1 MRKLFGFHG
10 GIHPPAHKTESTV
23 RPIVRAPLP
32 KKLVLPLKQHTGD
45 HALAMVKIGD
55 TVLKGQMIAAPASGI
70 SAAVHAPTS
79 GRVIAID
86 SRPVPSADGHQDI
99 CVSIEVDGKDQ
110 AVTFTAFDFAQKT
123 HAEALDYL
131 RVMGVVGLGG
141 AVFPSAAKL
150 VAGHAT
156 PIHTLVINGSEC
168 EPYIS
173 CDSML
178 MRERA
183 DDVVR
188 GVALLQQLCEAR
200 DAIIAI
206 EDNKPEAIATMQAA
220 VKRHGGGIEIATLP
234 TVYPSGG
241 AKQLIKLLTDIEVP
255 GDRHAPEYGVQ
266 CFNTGTAYSI
276 FRAIDLGE
284 PVMTRI
290 ITVTGN
296 VRTPQNYEACLGM
309 SLRDLLALAVEEKDT
324 DGHIVGGPLMGYRI
338 DHTDLPLVKAANC
351 VIATSK
357 RLFPQAEPALPC
369 IRCGQ
374 CVEACPAELLPH
386 DMYWYAKAKNLD
398 RAADYSVR
406 DCIEC
411 GACNYVCPS
420 RIPLVQYF
428 KQAKSAL
435 HKQSKAH
442 AFAEA
447 SRERYEH
454 REERLARLESERAAR
469 VASHINSS
477 TPLDAGN
484 AVHDDQ
490 ALKDA
495 AVQAALARARA
506 RRERHARNEP
516 PS

>member
-1 MRKLFGFHG
+1 MRKLFDFHG

-32 KKLVLPLKQHTGD
+32 KRLVLPLKQHAGD
-45 HALAMVKIGD
+45 SAIPTVQVGD
-55 TVLKGQMIAAPASGI
+55 AVLKGQIIASPASTM

-86 SRPVPSADGHQDI
+86 RQLVPSADGHHDLCI
-99 CVSIEVDGKDQ
+99 SIDVDGEDRS
-110 AVTFTAFDFAQKT
+110 VAFAPFPMAHKT
-123 HAEALDYL
+123 RAEVLGYL
-131 RVMGVVGLGG
+131 RAMGVVGLGG
-141 AVFPSAAKL
+141 AVFPSAAKI
-150 VAGHAT
+150 AADHGM
-156 PIHTLVINGSEC
+156 PIHTLIINGSEC

-183 DDVVR
+183 DDVAR
-188 GVALLQQLCEAR
+188 GVALLQQLCDAR

-206 EDNKPEAIATMQAA
+206 EDNKPEAIATMQGAA
-220 VKRHGGGIEIATLP
+220 KRHGGGIEIVSLP

-255 GDRHAPEYGVQ
+255 GGRHAPEYGVQ
-266 CFNTGTAYSI
+266 CFNSGTAYSI

-290 ITVTGN
+290 ITVAGN
-296 VRTPQNYEACLGM
+296 VRTPQNYEACLGT
-309 SLRDLLALAVEEKDT
+309 SLGELLALAVEESDT

-338 DHTDLPLVKAANC
+338 GRTDLPLVKAANC

-357 RLFPQAEPALPC
+357 RLFPPAQPALPC

-386 DMYWYAKAKNLD
+386 DMYWFAKAKNFD

-428 KQAKSAL
+428 KQAKSEL
-435 HKQSKAH
+435 NKQAKAE
-442 AFAEA
+442 AFADA
-447 SRERYEH
+447 SRERFEH
-454 REERLARLESERAAR
+454 REQRLARLESERAAP
-469 VASHINSS
+469 VGSQLNGS
-477 TPLDAGN
+477 TPTLASN
-484 AVHDDQ
+484 AIQDDQ

-495 AVQAALARARA
+495 AVHAALVRARA
-506 RRERHARNEP
+506 RRERHALDDTP
-516 PS
+516 P

>member
-32 KKLVLPLKQHTGD
+32 KRLVLPLKQHAGD
-45 HALAMVKIGD
+45 SATPTVQIGD
-55 TVLKGQMIAAPASGI
+55 RVLKGQMIASPVSAL

-79 GRVIAID
+79 GRVIGID
-86 SRPVPSADGHQDI
+86 RQAVPSTDRHRDLCI
-99 CVSIEVDGKDQ
+99 SIEVDGEDKS
-110 AVTFTAFDFAQKT
+110 VTFTPFALAQKT
-123 HAEALDYL
+123 RAEALNYL
-131 RVMGVVGLGG
+131 RTMGVVGLGG

-150 VAGHAT
+150 SAHHGAL
-156 PIHTLVINGSEC
+156 IHTLIINGSEC

-183 DDVVR
+183 DDVMR
-188 GVALLQQLCEAR
+188 GVALLRQLCDAR
-200 DAIIAI
+200 DTIIAI
-206 EDNKPEAIATMQAA
+206 EDNKPEAIAIMQAA
-220 VKRHGGGIEIATLP
+220 AKRHGGGIEIVALP

-255 GDRHAPEYGVQ
+255 GGRHAPEYGVQ

-276 FRAIDLGE
+276 YRAIDLGE

-296 VRTPQNYEACLGM
+296 VRTPQNYEACLGT
-309 SLRDLLALAVEEKDT
+309 LLGELLALAVEEGDT

-338 DHTDLPLVKAANC
+338 DQTGVPLVKAANC
-351 VIATSK
+351 IIATSP
-357 RLFPQAEPALPC
+357 RLFPQAQPALPC

-386 DMYWYAKAKNLD
+386 DMYWFAKVKNFD

-428 KQAKSAL
+428 KQAKSEL
-435 HKQSKAH
+435 NKQSQAQL
-442 AFAEA
+442 FAEA
-447 SRERYEH
+447 SRQRYEH
-454 REERLARLESERAAR
+454 REQRLERLESERAAR
-469 VASHINSS
+469 VASHLNGG
-477 TPLDAGN
+477 TPIEAGN
-484 AVHDDQ
+484 DIQNAE

-506 RRERHARNEP
+506 RRARHARDDTP
-516 PS
+516 P

>member
-1 MRKLFGFHG
+1 MSQ
-10 GIHPPAHKTESTV
+10 PPI
-23 RPIVRAPLP
+23 PITIRHLPIRAIPDRLR
-32 KKLVLPLKQHTGD
+32 T
-45 HALAMVKIGD
+45 A
-55 TVLKGQMIAAPASGI
+55 TAPW
-70 SAAVHAPTS
+70 
-79 GRVIAID
+79 R
-86 SRPVPSADGHQDI
+86 PSADGHDALCI
-99 CVSIEVDGKDQ
+99 SIKVDGEDKSV
-110 AVTFTAFDFAQKT
+110 AFTPFALAQKSRT
-123 HAEALDYL
+123 EVLDYL
-131 RVMGVVGLGG
+131 RTMGVVGLGG

-150 VAGHAT
+150 SADHGAS
-156 PIHTLVINGSEC
+156 IHTLIINGSEC

-183 DDVVR
+183 DDVMR
-188 GVALLQQLCEAR
+188 GVALLRQLCDAR
-200 DAIIAI
+200 DALIAI
-206 EDNKPEAIATMQAA
+206 EDNKPEAIAIMQAA
-220 VKRHGGGIEIATLP
+220 AKRHGGGIEIVSLP

-255 GDRHAPEYGVQ
+255 GGRHAPEYGVQ

-296 VRTPQNYEACLGM
+296 VRTPQNYEACLGT
-309 SLRDLLALAVEEKDT
+309 SLGELLALAVEEHDT
-324 DGHIVGGPLMGYRI
+324 DGHIVGGPLMGYRV
-338 DHTDLPLVKAANC
+338 DHTDVPLVKAANC
-351 VIATSK
+351 IIATSS
-357 RLFPQAEPALPC
+357 RLFPQAQPALPC

-386 DMYWYAKAKNLD
+386 DLYWFAKAKNFD

-428 KQAKSAL
+428 KQAKSEL
-435 HKQSKAH
+435 NKQSKAQM
-442 AFAEA
+442 FAEA
-447 SRERYEH
+447 SRQRYEH
-454 REERLARLESERAAR
+454 REERLARLKSERAAR
-469 VASHINSS
+469 VASHLNGSA
-477 TPLDAGN
+477 PLAAGN
-484 AVHDDQ
+484 AIQGEQ

-506 RRERHARNEP
+506 RRERHARGDTP
-516 PS
+516 P

>member
-23 RPIVRAPLP
+23 RPIIHAPLP
-32 KKLVLPLKQHTGD
+32 KRLVLPLKQHAGD
-45 HALAMVKIGD
+45 SAIAMVRVGD
-55 TVLKGQMIAAPASGI
+55 TVLKGQMIASPASRM

-79 GRVIAID
+79 GRVVSID
-86 SRPVPSADGHQDI
+86 RHAVPSADGHHDI
-99 CVSIEVDGKDQ
+99 CISIEVDGEDKS
-110 AVTFTAFDFAQKT
+110 VLFTPFPFEQKT
-123 HAEALDYL
+123 RTEVLDYL
-131 RVMGVVGLGG
+131 RLMGVVGLGG

-150 VAGHAT
+150 AADHGST
-156 PIHTLVINGSEC
+156 IHTLIINGSEC

-188 GVALLQQLCEAR
+188 GVALLQKLCDAR
-200 DAIIAI
+200 DVIIAI

-220 VKRHGGGIEIATLP
+220 TKRHGGGIEIVSLP

-255 GDRHAPEYGVQ
+255 GGRHAPEYGVQ
-266 CFNTGTAYSI
+266 CFNSGTAYSL

-296 VRTPQNYEACLGM
+296 VRTPKNYEACLGT
-309 SLRDLLALAVEEKDT
+309 SLGELLALAVEENDT

-338 DHTDLPLVKAANC
+338 GSTDVPLVKAANC
-351 VIATSK
+351 VIATSP
-357 RLFPQAEPALPC
+357 RLFPQAQPALPC

-386 DMYWYAKAKNLD
+386 DMYWFAKAKNFE

-428 KQAKSAL
+428 KQAKSEL
-435 HKQSKAH
+435 SKQAKTQ
-442 AFAEA
+442 AFADV
-447 SRERYEH
+447 SRQRYEH
-454 REERLARLESERAAR
+454 REARLTRLETERAAR
-469 VASHINSS
+469 VAAHTNGTSLNETS
-477 TPLDAGN
+477 DAGQT
-484 AVHDDQ
+484 DE

-506 RRERHARNEP
+506 RREHYPRDDT
-516 PS
+516 SS

>member
-1 MRKLFGFHG
+1 MRKLFDFHG

-32 KKLVLPLKQHTGD
+32 KRLVLPLKQHAGET
-45 HALAMVKIGD
+45 AIAAVRLGD
-55 TVLKGQMIAAPASGI
+55 TVLKGQLIATPVSAM
-70 SAAVHAPTS
+70 SAAIHAPTS
-79 GRVIAID
+79 GRVCALD
-86 SRPVPSADGHQDI
+86 RQVVPSADGHDALCI
-99 CVSIEVDGKDQ
+99 SIDVDGEDKS
-110 AVTFTAFDFAQKT
+110 VSFVPFPFAQQT
-123 HAEALDYL
+123 RAEVLDYL

-150 VAGHAT
+150 AAGHGAA
-156 PIHTLVINGSEC
+156 IHTLIINGSEC

-188 GVALLQQLCEAR
+188 GVALLQQLCDAR
-200 DAIIAI
+200 DVMIAI
-206 EDNKPEAIATMQAA
+206 EDNKPEAIAVMQAA
-220 VKRHGGGIEIATLP
+220 AKRHGGAIEIVLLP

-255 GDRHAPEYGVQ
+255 GGRHAPEYGVQ
-266 CFNTGTAYSI
+266 CFNSGTAYSI

-296 VRTPQNYEACLGM
+296 VRTPQNYEACLGT
-309 SLRDLLALAVEEKDT
+309 SLGELLALAVEESDT

-338 DHTDLPLVKAANC
+338 DRTDLPLVKAANC

-357 RLFPQAEPALPC
+357 RLFPPAQPALPC

-386 DMYWYAKAKNLD
+386 DMYWFAKAQNFD

-428 KQAKSAL
+428 KQAKSVLAGEA
-435 HKQSKAH
+435 KVR
-442 AFAEA
+442 AFADT
-447 SRERYEH
+447 SRQRYEH
-454 REERLARLESERAAR
+454 REQRLARLESERAAR
-469 VASHINSS
+469 VASHTNGTSS
-477 TPLDAGN
+477 NEAGDAVQN
-484 AVHDDQ
+484 DQ

-495 AVQAALARARA
+495 AVQTALARARA
-506 RRERHARNEP
+506 RRERHARNDAP
-516 PS
+516 G

>member
-23 RPIVRAPLP
+23 RPIVCAPLP
-32 KKLVLPLKQHTGD
+32 KRLVLPLKHHAGD
-45 HALAMVKIGD
+45 GAIAAVQVGD
-55 TVLKGQMIAAPASGI
+55 RVLKGQMIATPASAM

-86 SRPVPSADGHQDI
+86 RRIVPSADGHDALCI
-99 CVSIEVDGKDQ
+99 SIDVDGEDNS
-110 AVTFTAFDFAQKT
+110 VTFTPFPFQHKT
-123 HAEALDYL
+123 RAEVLDYL
-131 RVMGVVGLGG
+131 SVMGVVGLGG

-150 VAGHAT
+150 AADHGT
-156 PIHTLVINGSEC
+156 PIHTLIINGSEC

-188 GVALLQQLCEAR
+188 GVALLRQLCDAR
-200 DAIIAI
+200 DAMIAI
-206 EDNKPEAIATMQAA
+206 EDNKPEAIAAMQAA
-220 VKRHGGGIEIATLP
+220 TTRHGGGIEIVSLP
-234 TVYPSGG
+234 TMYPSGG
-241 AKQLIKLLTDIEVP
+241 AKQLIKLLTGIEVP
-255 GDRHAPEYGVQ
+255 GGRHAPEYGVQ
-266 CFNTGTAYSI
+266 CFNSGTAYSI

-284 PVMTRI
+284 PVLTRI
-290 ITVTGN
+290 ITITGN
-296 VRTPQNYEACLGM
+296 VRTPQNYEACLGT
-309 SLRDLLALAVEEKDT
+309 SLGELLALAVEESDT

-338 DHTDLPLVKAANC
+338 DSTDLPLVKATNC

-357 RLFPQAEPALPC
+357 RLFPQAQPALPC

-386 DMYWYAKAKNLD
+386 DMYWFAKAKNFD

-428 KQAKSAL
+428 KQAKSELAN
-435 HKQSKAH
+435 QAKAQ
-442 AFAEA
+442 AFADV
-447 SRERYEH
+447 SRERHEH
-454 REERLARLESERAAR
+454 REERLARLETERAAR
-469 VASHINSS
+469 VASHTNGTSPNEAIDTVQN
-477 TPLDAGN
+477 
-484 AVHDDQ
+484 DQ

-506 RRERHARNEP
+506 RRERHARSGA